1 MIINPKLLYK
11 VVVRSPCP
19 RFVQMT
25 HCLKEEMATHKP
37 FAETKKEGET
47 KYLLCLGAGRSLPQ
61 ENEYW
66 MQTKLCLV
74 NKLPGTICMHYLPF
88 TTQVRSLVRPCRYKY
103 ITKPDRKK
111 NFFVKLLGLSCSMQ
125 STKWCSLQYTIQYLL
140 MLFVLRQWI
149 ANLALKIMC
158 TLGSESILYYKHI
171 ICVVEAKIMS

>member
-47 KYLLCLGAGRSLPQ
+47 KYLLCLGAGRRSLPQ

-111 NFFVKLLGLSCSMQ
+111 TFSWNCLGCLVQCNLLNGAVCS
-125 STKWCSLQYTIQYLL
+125 IQYNTYLCYL
-140 MLFVLRQWI
+140 YCDSGLR
-149 ANLALKIMC
+149 
-158 TLGSESILYYKHI
+158 ILHWKLCAH
-171 ICVVEAKIMS
+171 